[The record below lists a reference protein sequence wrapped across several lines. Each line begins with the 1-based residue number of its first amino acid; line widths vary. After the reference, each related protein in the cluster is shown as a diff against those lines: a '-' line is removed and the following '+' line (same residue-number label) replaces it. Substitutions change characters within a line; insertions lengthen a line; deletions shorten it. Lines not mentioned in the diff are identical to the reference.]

1 MDSGKIDCPLL
12 GREIEDG
19 ICFDISMVAEGMAPE
34 RTAPKEARIPGFK
47 EICLNCR
54 EHRT

>member
-1 MDSGKIDCPLL
+1 MASGKINCPLL

-34 RTAPKEARIPGFK
+34 RTAPKEARVPGFK
-47 EICLNCR
+47 EICLNCK